1 MPHAR
6 EWRRRVSELPP
17 RTGRFRR
24 ARAHQPGY
32 YHRPVTCGTPPPP
45 PPARHPSRDAA
56 CLHPQ
61 VMQMQHVG
69 VLRHTTPAPADRR
82 RHRSLCGRAGRAPPP
97 MHDTNEPDRAP
108 AGRPTHRATCHGV
121 RAPAPW
127 APRGRTHLSD
137 CFCIRGLLW
146 AGRSV
151 DLAGQ
156 RSDLSSLAHANTRS
170 TTPIGRPA
178 DHRRGTRTPS

>member
-1 MPHAR
+1 VCRSCHLAPAGSAAR
-6 EWRRRVSELPP
+6 ARTNRAIT
-17 RTGRFRR
+17 TGRLP
-24 ARAHQPGY
+24 AA
-32 YHRPVTCGTPPPP
+32 PPP